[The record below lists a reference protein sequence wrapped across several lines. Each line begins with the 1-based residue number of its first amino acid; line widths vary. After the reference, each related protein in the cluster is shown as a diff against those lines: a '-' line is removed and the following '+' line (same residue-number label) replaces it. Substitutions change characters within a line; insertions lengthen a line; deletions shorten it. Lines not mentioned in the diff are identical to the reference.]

1 VHSCLRETDFQGHI
15 LAQTHSLKKID
26 SNLKQ
31 QAPSAGPE
39 CFSSATKNVRN
50 LDLKICQERNYFY
63 ANDGKEACTNDL
75 DWCLD

>member
-1 VHSCLRETDFQGHI
+1 
-15 LAQTHSLKKID
+15 
-26 SNLKQ
+26 LKQ